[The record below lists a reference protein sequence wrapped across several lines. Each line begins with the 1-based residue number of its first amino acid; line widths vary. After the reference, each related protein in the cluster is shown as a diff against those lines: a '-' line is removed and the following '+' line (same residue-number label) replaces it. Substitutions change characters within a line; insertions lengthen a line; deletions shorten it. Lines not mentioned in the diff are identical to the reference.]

1 MGWMTITY
9 HSHRSH
15 IDHGR
20 AVLCSDTD
28 ALHMCGTASFAHL
41 KLRGFFHHV
50 PRGGATLEYLIEHP
64 ATPAIGLLAFTTHAA
79 FNDGLQRAG
88 GPWIETLNVQFL
100 DELMLRCQGCQV
112 HKLLLAHT
120 LWNLWTLNWR
130 SNTWKKKP
138 QKTLEIADS
147 QILVPFCLASS
158 IQAECP
164 SLGWRHP
171 GLMWPVFSDHVWSVA
186 SILTSNLLNFKLQ
199 NH

>member
-9 HSHRSH
+9 HSHRTH

-120 LWNLWTLNWR
+120 L
-130 SNTWKKKP
+130 
-138 QKTLEIADS
+138 
-147 QILVPFCLASS
+147 
-158 IQAECP
+158 
-164 SLGWRHP
+164 
-171 GLMWPVFSDHVWSVA
+171 
-186 SILTSNLLNFKLQ
+186 
-199 NH
+199 

>member
-9 HSHRSH
+9 HSHRTH

-41 KLRGFFHHV
+41 NLRGFFHHV

-64 ATPAIGLLAFTTHAA
+64 ATPAIGLLAFTTQAA

-120 LWNLWTLNWR
+120 L
-130 SNTWKKKP
+130 
-138 QKTLEIADS
+138 
-147 QILVPFCLASS
+147 
-158 IQAECP
+158 
-164 SLGWRHP
+164 
-171 GLMWPVFSDHVWSVA
+171 
-186 SILTSNLLNFKLQ
+186 
-199 NH
+199 